1 MIFDQYLY
9 SGRYSKP
16 AKYGNGFCQF
26 PPKLKISQLYKQYAG
41 TLEVLFFNLNPI
53 FFCFVTFLMIFDQ

>member
-1 MIFDQYLY
+1 MIFYQYLY

-26 PPKLKISQLYKQYAG
+26 PPNLKLPQLDKQYAG
-41 TLEVLFFNLNPI
+41 KLEVLFFNLNPI
-53 FFCFVTFLMIFDQ
+53 LLFWDVLMIFDQ